1 MICSSPMIRFLF
13 LATVA
18 AFFLGGAVVPIRCL
32 QFDFP
37 LFTDESQTE
46 LILHNNARIYLNA
59 TQVTPDVRGDPIT
72 NKSGRA
78 VYKDPFLIRHRGKIA
93 SFNTTFE
100 LNILPQ
106 THPAGGEGLAFILAA
121 DHSVPLDSY
130 GQWLGIVNAATNGT
144 PEARIIAVE
153 FDTRKSYPE
162 DIDSNHVGLDL
173 NSVFS
178 IEQKP
183 MAEFGVN
190 ISSGI
195 SFFSM
200 IQFDGFN
207 ISVFVSMSNKTED
220 LLKNR
225 VIFQPLNL
233 SILPDEV
240 YVGFSA
246 STSNFT
252 QLNCVKSWQF
262 SGTDIGNHKKKI
274 HLWIW
279 LTVAGIGALL
289 IIGAIVAIIFHIC
302 TRDRRMNH
310 PEESYEGLEHQLQD
324 FSIAPQA
331 KKFELKELKKATNN
345 FDPKNSLGK
354 GGFGT
359 VYKGNLMNREV
370 AVKRISK
377 DSRQGKQEFIAEVA
391 TIGSLH
397 HKNLVKLIG
406 WCYEKRDLLLVYEF
420 MPNGS
425 LDKLIFNN
433 KINGIQ
439 VNPNWETRHNIIVGV
454 AEALDYLHNGCEK
467 TVLHRDVKS
476 SNIMLDS
483 KFVAKLGDFGLA
495 RTMRRTEQTHHS
507 TKEIAGTPGYM
518 APEIFLTSRA
528 TAETDVY
535 AYGVLVLEVICGR
548 KPGNPLDLGSYEG
561 SIAHWV
567 WEFHKEERL
576 VEAVDESIEGQF
588 VKEEIEY
595 LLILGLSCC
604 HPNPLARP
612 SMRTVLAVLK
622 GEANPPILPNERP
635 SFVWPPMPPSFKEDT
650 SDSSLKD
657 THLVPFTE
665 LSGR

>member
-1 MICSSPMIRFLF
+1 M
-13 LATVA
+13 
-18 AFFLGGAVVPIRCL
+18 
-32 QFDFP
+32 
-37 LFTDESQTE
+37 
-46 LILHNNARIYLNA
+46 
-59 TQVTPDVRGDPIT
+59 
-72 NKSGRA
+72 
-78 VYKDPFLIRHRGKIA
+78 
-93 SFNTTFE
+93 
-100 LNILPQ
+100 
-106 THPAGGEGLAFILAA
+106 
-121 DHSVPLDSY
+121 
-130 GQWLGIVNAATNGT
+130 
-144 PEARIIAVE
+144 
-153 FDTRKSYPE
+153 
-162 DIDSNHVGLDL
+162 GLDL

-183 MAEFGVN
+183 MSEFGVDL
-190 ISSGI
+190 SSGL
-195 SFFSM
+195 SVFAM
-200 IQFDGFN
+200 IQYDTEN

-225 VIFQPLNL
+225 VIFRPLNL
-233 SILPDEV
+233 SILPDLV

-252 QLNCVKSWQF
+252 ELNCVKSWQF
-262 SGTDIGNHKKKI
+262 NGTDIGDHKIKTR
-274 HLWIW
+274 LWIW
-279 LTVAGIGALL
+279 LTVAGVGALL
-289 IIGAIVAIIFHIC
+289 ICGAILAIIFHFC
-302 TRDRRMNH
+302 TSKRRLNH
-310 PEESYEGLEHQLQD
+310 AEEAYEGIEHQLQD
-324 FSIAPQA
+324 FSLAPRAQ
-331 KKFELKELKKATNN
+331 KFEFKELKKATNN
-345 FDPKNSLGK
+345 FDPKNRLGK

-370 AVKRISK
+370 AVKRISE

-425 LDKLIFNN
+425 LDKLIYGN
-433 KINGIQ
+433 KIGGNEII
-439 VNPNWETRHNIIVGV
+439 PNWETRQNIICGV

-483 KFVAKLGDFGLA
+483 KFEAKLGDFGLA

-507 TKEIAGTPGYM
+507 TREIAGTPGYM

-535 AYGVLVLEVICGR
+535 AFGVLVLEVICGR

-567 WEFHKEERL
+567 WEFHKEGKL
-576 VEAVDESIEGQF
+576 VEVVDESIEEQF

-595 LLILGLSCC
+595 LLKLGLGCC
-604 HPNPLARP
+604 HPNPLQRP
-612 SMRTVLAVLK
+612 SMRSVLQVLK

-635 SFVWPPMPPSFKEDT
+635 SFVWPPMPPSFKVE

-657 THLVPFTE
+657 SQLVPFSE

>member
-1 MICSSPMIRFLF
+1 MIRFLL
-13 LATVA
+13 LAAVA
-18 AFFLGGAVVPIRCL
+18 AFFGGAIIPVRCL
-32 QFDFP
+32 QFNFP
-37 LFTDESQTE
+37 LFTDENQE
-46 LILHNNARIYLNA
+46 LILENNARIFLNA
-59 TQVTPDVRGDPIT
+59 IQVTPDVRGAPIT
-72 NKSGRA
+72 NESGRA
-78 VYKDPFLIRHRGKIA
+78 VYKDPFLIRNRDKIA

-100 LNILPQ
+100 IIISPQ
-106 THPAGGEGLAFILAA
+106 TAPVGGEGLAFILAA
-121 DHSVPLDSY
+121 NHSAPADSY

-144 PEARIIAVE
+144 PEAKIIAVE
-153 FDTRKSYPE
+153 FDTRKNYPE

-173 NSVFS
+173 NGVFS
-178 IEQKP
+178 IEQRR
-183 MAEFGVN
+183 MSEFGVN
-190 ISSGI
+190 LSSEL
-195 SFFSM
+195 SVFAM
-200 IQFDGFN
+200 IQYDTKN

-262 SGTDIGNHKKKI
+262 NGTDISDNNRKNR
-274 HLWIW
+274 LWIW

-289 IIGAIVAIIFHIC
+289 ICGAVFGIIFHFC
-302 TRDRRMNH
+302 TRKRRLNH
-310 PEESYEGLEHQLQD
+310 PEEAYEGIEHQLQD
-324 FSIAPQA
+324 FSIAPRAQ
-331 KKFELKELKKATNN
+331 KYEFKELKKATNN
-345 FDPKNSLGK
+345 FDPKNGLGK

-425 LDKLIFNN
+425 LDKLIFGN
-433 KINGIQ
+433 KLGGNEII
-439 VNPNWETRHNIIVGV
+439 PNWETRQNIICGV

-483 KFVAKLGDFGLA
+483 KFEAKLGDFGLA

-507 TKEIAGTPGYM
+507 TREIAGTPGYM

-535 AYGVLVLEVICGR
+535 AFGVLVLEVICGR
-548 KPGNPLDLGSYEG
+548 KPGNPLDLGSYDG

-567 WEFHKEERL
+567 WEFHKEDKL
-576 VEAVDESIEGQF
+576 VEAVDESIEGQY
-588 VKEEIEY
+588 VEEEIEY
-595 LLILGLSCC
+595 LLKLGLSCC
-604 HPNPLARP
+604 HPNPLQRP
-612 SMRTVLAVLK
+612 SMRNVLAVLK

-635 SFVWPPMPPSFKEDT
+635 SFVWPPMPPSFKEDNDT
-650 SDSSLKD
+650 SLKD
-657 THLVPFTE
+657 SQLVPFTE